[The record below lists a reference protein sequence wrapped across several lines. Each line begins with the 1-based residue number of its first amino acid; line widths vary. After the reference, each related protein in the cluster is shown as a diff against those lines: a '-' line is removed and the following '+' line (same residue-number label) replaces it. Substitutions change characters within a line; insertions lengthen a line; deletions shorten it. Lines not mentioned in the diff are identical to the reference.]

1 MAETTTIKITGPG
14 SDKFGEQPAV
24 KLHTGALMPMFG
36 LGTWKSDPKDVR
48 DAVVAAVRAGYR
60 HIDLA
65 AAYGNQQAVG
75 EGLKT
80 LFENGEVKREDL
92 FITSKL
98 WLSHCWPEHYKEM
111 LNQTL
116 SDLGLSYL
124 DMYLIHFPYF
134 LKKDS
139 SMPPETSDCMGYTRE
154 NYGAL
159 WKKLEEEVDQGR
171 LQHIGTSNMSIP
183 KMKNLLSDCRIKPAN
198 NQVELHPYLQQKE
211 LVKFCQD
218 NGIAVTAYSPLGSP
232 DRPDFCIKEDHK
244 PLMENEVV
252 GEVAK
257 KHNCSNAQ
265 ALIRWAIA
273 RKTCVIPKSV
283 TPSRIQQNI
292 ESLHVKLDDEDMKKL
307 GEIDEHIRYVKG
319 DIFIPEGK
327 HWKDLW
333 DEN

>member
-124 DMYLIHFPYF
+124 DMYLV
-134 LKKDS
+134 S
-139 SMPPETSDCMGYTRE
+139 SPRRQVRIACVQTDVFIPNFFRFTSPTSLRRTRACHRKRLIVWDTLGKTTVPSGK
-154 NYGAL
+154 N
-159 WKKLEEEVDQGR
+159 WKKKSTRVVCS
-171 LQHIGTSNMSIP
+171 TSV
-183 KMKNLLSDCRIKPAN
+183 PA
-198 NQVELHPYLQQKE
+198 
-211 LVKFCQD
+211 
-218 NGIAVTAYSPLGSP
+218 T
-232 DRPDFCIKEDHK
+232 
-244 PLMENEVV
+244 
-252 GEVAK
+252 
-257 KHNCSNAQ
+257 
-265 ALIRWAIA
+265 
-273 RKTCVIPKSV
+273 
-283 TPSRIQQNI
+283 
-292 ESLHVKLDDEDMKKL
+292 
-307 GEIDEHIRYVKG
+307 
-319 DIFIPEGK
+319 
-327 HWKDLW
+327 
-333 DEN
+333 